1 MHSTTRKLIE
11 LVATGRDPASALSAV
26 LGEQNKSTPI
36 EHPRVVAFDL
46 DGTLLSYDGDPSHI
60 GKPLTGVVAELQKI
74 KDAGWLIAIWT
85 CRGDLEEVKTA
96 LDSYGLP
103 YDFINENPHGPPDGS
118 SKIFAHV
125 YVDDRAIS
133 FDGKVAGLADRVTK
147 FKPWYQ
153 R

>member
-1 MHSTTRKLIE
+1 MHSSTRKLIE
-11 LVATGRDPASALSAV
+11 LVAAGRSPALALSTV
-26 LGEQNKSTPI
+26 LGEQNKQAPI

-46 DGTLLSYDGDPSHI
+46 DGTLLSYDGDHTAI
-60 GKPLTGVVAELQKI
+60 GKPLPGIIGELQKI
-74 KDAGWLIAIWT
+74 KDAGWYISIWT
-85 CRGDLEEVKTA
+85 CRGDLEGVKEA
-96 LDSYGLP
+96 LDSYGVP

-125 YVDDRAIS
+125 YVDDRALS
-133 FDGKVAGLADRVTK
+133 FDGKVEGLADRVTK